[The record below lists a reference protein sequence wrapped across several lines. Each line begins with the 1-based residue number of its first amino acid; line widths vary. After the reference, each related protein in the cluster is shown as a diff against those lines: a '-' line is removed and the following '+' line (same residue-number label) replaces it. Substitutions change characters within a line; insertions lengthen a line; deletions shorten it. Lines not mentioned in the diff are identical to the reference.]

1 MASWQPR
8 LACTAAAAVL
18 TVGCGAAGGEGGG
31 ANSEGKSSASPGSS
45 SAPGMDGTAD
55 PGRVFADA
63 ELKKVLAPPGAFGE
77 GLRSTGATVGDFN
90 GYPGRRGAPWQ
101 DCMPEGGSEPLKG
114 YVRELETF
122 RAASAGRS
130 AIKWGIPDDEREPE
144 TVPEI
149 SVNQSLL
156 SMPAEDAKR
165 YLGLQHDLYS
175 HCKTVLHDMEAG
187 VAYEHHEVAKLN
199 GLGDEA
205 LLESSSITGGDEYDT
220 PLRYTVEARV
230 GGVILRVGTDGDKDK
245 VLAWAAM
252 LARDIG
258 KDLYGNA

>member
-1 MASWQPR
+1 MANRQPR
-8 LACTAAAAVL
+8 LACAAAAAVL

-31 ANSEGKSSASPGSS
+31 ADSGGKSSASPGSS
-45 SAPGMDGTAD
+45 SAPGMDGTVD
-55 PGRVFADA
+55 PGRVFRDA

-77 GLRSTGATVGDFN
+77 GVRSTGATVGNFN
-90 GYPGRRGAPWQ
+90 RYPGSRGPWQ

-122 RAASAGRS
+122 RAASAERS
-130 AIKWGIPDDEREPE
+130 ANKWGIPDAEREPE

-165 YLGLQHDLYS
+165 YLALQHDLYS
-175 HCKTVLHDMEAG
+175 HCKTVLQDMEAG
-187 VAYEHHEVAKLN
+187 VAYEHHEVTKLK
-199 GLGDEA
+199 GLGDET
-205 LLESSSITGGDEYDT
+205 LLESSSITGGDEYET
-220 PLRYTVEARV
+220 PRRYTVEARV
-230 GGVILRVGTDGDKDK
+230 GGVILRVGADDDKDK

-252 LARDIG
+252 LARDVG
-258 KDLYGNA
+258 KHLYGNA